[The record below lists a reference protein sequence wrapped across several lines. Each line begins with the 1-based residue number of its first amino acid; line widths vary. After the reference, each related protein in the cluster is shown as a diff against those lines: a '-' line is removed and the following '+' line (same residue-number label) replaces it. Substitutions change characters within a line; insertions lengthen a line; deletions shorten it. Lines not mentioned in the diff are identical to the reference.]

1 MNVKDFASYKG
12 ENMSLQQTCLYQQK
26 VGSILYATVIMRPD
40 VAKTASKL
48 SEFLQNLSPCHHAAT
63 DQVISYLYNM
73 KGLAIEFLVD
83 TDKANIFAC
92 SSDAAFA
99 DDKETRHSS
108 EGYLFKLFGSA
119 IEWHSTKQ

>member
-1 MNVKDFASYKG
+1 MNVEDFASYKG

-48 SEFLQNLSPCHHAAT
+48 SEFLQNPSPRHHAAA
-63 DQVISYLYNM
+63 DQAISYLYST
-73 KGLAIEFLVD
+73 KDLAIEFLTD
-83 TDKANIFAC
+83 TDKVNIFAC

-99 DDKETRHSS
+99 DDKKTRHSS
-108 EGYLFKLFGSA
+108 EEYLFKLFGST
-119 IEWHSTKQ
+119 IE

>member
-12 ENMSLQQTCLYQQK
+12 ENMSPQQTCLYQQK
-26 VGSILYATVIMRPD
+26 VGSILYAAVITRPD

-48 SEFLQNLSPCHHAAT
+48 SEFLQNPSPHHHAAA
-63 DQVISYLYNM
+63 DQAISYLYGT
-73 KGLAIEFLVD
+73 KDLVIEFLTD

-99 DDKETRHSS
+99 DDKETRRSS
-108 EGYLFKLFGSA
+108 EGYLFKLFGDA
-119 IEWHSTKQ
+119 IE

>member
-1 MNVKDFASYKG
+1 MNVEDFTPYSG
-12 ENMSLQQTCLYQQK
+12 NMSLQQTHLYQQM
-26 VGSILYATVIMRPD
+26 VESILYAAVITRPD
-40 VAKTASKL
+40 VVKTASKL
-48 SEFLQNLSPCHHAAT
+48 SEFLQNPSPCHHAAA
-63 DQVISYLYNM
+63 DQVISYLYST
-73 KGLAIEFLVD
+73 KGLVIEFSTD

-108 EGYLFKLFGSA
+108 EGYLFKLFGGA